1 MKVALFG
8 GGRVDSD
15 RSLAA
20 ELWRQLR
27 QGEAD
32 GVFKLS
38 VHKALAYLGDAP
50 VFDQDLPAD
59 TDVLLSLGGDGTLLD
74 TLPLVRNSGVKVL
87 GVNMGSL
94 GFLSGADRNEIVHL
108 AEALRLR
115 QYDEEKRSVLEIET
129 STPGLLPFPYALN
142 EAVVFKCDTA
152 SLISVSVRLGSLR
165 DGSGLCAGADAAGCG
180 AHGVRL
186 LNVYHGDGVIFAT
199 ATGSTAYSLS
209 CGGPILSPEM
219 EAFLITPIASHT
231 LTVRPVLLP
240 CTEPLEVEV
249 ACEGDFRFSL
259 DSYIRSLSGP
269 LKFRIRQADFKL
281 TTLRLRP
288 HSFFTTLRQKLM
300 WGADGRRA
308 QEG

>member
-108 AEALRLR
+108 AEALRNR

-152 SLISVSVRLGSLR
+152 SLISVSVRLGSR

>member
-1 MKVALFG
+1 MAQDAIKPAVLHVALFG
-8 GGRVDSD
+8 GGRVAAD
-15 RSLAA
+15 RSLTV
-20 ELWRQLR
+20 ELWRHLK

-32 GVFKLS
+32 GVFALS
-38 VHKALAYLGDAP
+38 LHRSLAYLGDAP
-50 VFDQDLPAD
+50 VFENDLPLG

-74 TLPLVRNSGVKVL
+74 TLPLVRDSGVKVL

-94 GFLSGADRNEIVHL
+94 GFLSGADRHEIAHL
-108 AEALRLR
+108 ADALRCR
-115 QYDEEKRSVLEIET
+115 QYDEEKRAVLKIE
-129 STPGLLPFPYALN
+129 SETPGLLPFPYALN

-152 SLISVSVRLGSLR
+152 SLVSVQ
-165 DGSGLCAGADAAGCG
+165 
-180 AHGVRL
+180 VRVGGQL
-186 LNVYHGDGVIFAT
+186 LNIYHGDGVIFAT

-240 CTEPLEVEV
+240 CVEPLEVEV
-249 ACEGDFRFSL
+249 THTGDFRLSL
-259 DSYIRSLSGP
+259 DSDIRSLNGP
-269 LKFRIRQADFKL
+269 LRFRIRQADFKL

-300 WGADGRRA
+300 WGADGRRPS
-308 QEG
+308 EGV

>member
-1 MKVALFG
+1 MDKSAVKPAVLQVALFG

-32 GVFKLS
+32 GVFKLYL
-38 VHKALAYLGDAP
+38 HKQLAYLGHAS
-50 VFDQDLPAD
+50 VFDQDLPAG

-74 TLPLVRNSGVKVL
+74 TLPLVRDSGVKVL

-94 GFLSGADRNEIVHL
+94 GFLSGADRDEIVHL

-152 SLISVSVRLGSLR
+152 SLISVSVRLG
-165 DGSGLCAGADAAGCG
+165 GG
-180 AHGVRL
+180 L

-209 CGGPILSPEM
+209 CGGPILSPDM

-259 DSYIRSLSGP
+259 DSYILSLSGP

>member
-1 MKVALFG
+1 MDKSAVEPSVLKVALFG

-15 RSLAA
+15 RSLTA

-38 VHKALAYLGDAP
+38 LHKSLSYLGDAP
-50 VFDQDLPAD
+50 VFDGDVPAG

-74 TLPLVRNSGVKVL
+74 TLPLVRNSGVRVL

-94 GFLSGADRNEIVHL
+94 GFLSGADRDEIVHL

-152 SLISVSVRLGSLR
+152 SLISVSVRLG
-165 DGSGLCAGADAAGCG
+165 GG
-180 AHGVRL
+180 L

-249 ACEGDFRFSL
+249 THAGDFRFSL
-259 DSYIRSLSGP
+259 DSDIRSLNGP
-269 LKFRIRQADFKL
+269 LKFRIKQADFKL
-281 TTLRLRP
+281 TTLRLRS

-300 WGADGRRA
+300 WGADGRRIS
-308 QEG
+308 